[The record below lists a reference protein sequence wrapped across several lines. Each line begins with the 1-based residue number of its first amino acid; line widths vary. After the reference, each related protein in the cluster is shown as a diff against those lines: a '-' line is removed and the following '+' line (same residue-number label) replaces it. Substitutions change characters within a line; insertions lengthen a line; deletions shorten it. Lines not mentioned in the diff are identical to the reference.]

1 MDILFVNCCISQKKE
16 NSRTLALCRA
26 FVEAYEQAH
35 PQDEISELV
44 LEQEPLSWMTVP
56 KLDRRDGLI
65 GKGGYDDELFRYAR
79 RFARADKIIVGAP
92 YWDKSFPALLK
103 VYIENVSVNGIAFHY
118 TENGPE
124 GLCRAR
130 KLLYLLTCG
139 GEIGKADSGI
149 AYLEDVC
156 DMFGIKAYDSI
167 AAEGLDIEGADIKAL
182 MEQACNE
189 ARALAG
195 QW

>member
-16 NSRTLALCRA
+16 ESRTLGLCRA
-26 FVEAYEQAH
+26 FIEAYEKAH
-35 PQDEISELV
+35 PQDRVSELA
-44 LEQEPLSWMTVP
+44 LEDEALSWMTAP
-56 KLDRRDGLI
+56 RLNQRDGLVE
-65 GKGGYDDELFRYAR
+65 KGDYDDELFCYAR
-79 RFARADKIIVGAP
+79 RFAQADKIIVGAP

-139 GEIGKADSGI
+139 GKSGRRIPESHTFRMYAICSESKRLIRLPPRGSTSKART
-149 AYLEDVC
+149 L
-156 DMFGIKAYDSI
+156 
-167 AAEGLDIEGADIKAL
+167 
-182 MEQACNE
+182 
-189 ARALAG
+189 RR
-195 QW
+195 